1 MSSSRNVWKAEHARE
16 RVRDDSFISSVIIIN
31 NMTHERCSFAYLYC
45 HECSVM
51 ANESEPSINSSFM
64 ARTKRKRR
72 WVGGLRRGPPSWR
85 GGADEDIIFLNF
97 ELQVES
103 SSSDEQ

>member
-1 MSSSRNVWKAEHARE
+1 MLIR
-16 RVRDDSFISSVIIIN
+16 
-31 NMTHERCSFAYLYC
+31 TYLYC

-51 ANESEPSINSSFM
+51 ANESEPSINSSFTV
-64 ARTKRKRR
+64 RTKRKRR

-97 ELQVES
+97 EVQVEQVS
-103 SSSDEQ
+103 RQWG